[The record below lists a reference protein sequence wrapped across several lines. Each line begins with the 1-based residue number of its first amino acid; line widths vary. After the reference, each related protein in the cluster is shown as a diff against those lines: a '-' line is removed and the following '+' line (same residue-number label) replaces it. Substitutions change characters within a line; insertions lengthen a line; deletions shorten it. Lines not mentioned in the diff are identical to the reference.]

1 MPNPSDRQLAWL
13 GRHGGA
19 WGLAALIVLV
29 FVIYYPGAK
38 GPFMLDDFSNL
49 LGNRHIQLAE
59 LSLSGLEDAAFSTRS
74 GPLRRP
80 VAMVSFALSYYFAGA
95 MEPFAIK
102 IVNVVVHL
110 ITVLLLFFLSRHL
123 LARIPTV
130 DLRPGILN
138 GISVQWAALLI
149 TALWALHPLHVSTV
163 LYAVQRMT
171 GLAALFTIL
180 GALLY
185 VQGRVCL
192 LAGKLN
198 AACIRIGFGIVGCG
212 LLATLS
218 KESGALLPV
227 LLLVIELVFYRF
239 AVGPDIPRSVRTG
252 LMLLLV
258 LPSLAIVGYLI
269 YVWVGP
275 LGINP
280 IRDFNPT
287 ERLLTQSRVLFFY
300 LGQLAV
306 PDLGRMSLFHG
317 GVEVSRGLLQPVT
330 TLAAVLGI
338 LLLIGVALYA
348 LATRR
353 LPALVFAVFWFLGGH
368 LLESTVI
375 PLEMVFEHRN
385 YLPSYGPLFALGYAL
400 TQSRLIH
407 RLRPKVRYA
416 LPVVVVLALASPLQL
431 RAFYWSNISDFLVYE
446 LISNPES
453 SRVWVSLAYAEAQ
466 RGLYN
471 DAAKFYRKAGD
482 LEPSE
487 SGHLVGVLSLEFHEL
502 NESPETRLIGE
513 ILTRLE
519 RHPVT
524 VYTAGQLYRM
534 ATAFRDDNV
543 RDAANLATAIRVYDR
558 AVSNDRW
565 PSRDHRA
572 AAYFLLGEL
581 LLYQREPL
589 KAMHALRSSLTYQP
603 DDARVR
609 LQLAEL
615 LVQLGHLTAA
625 EGGLR
630 LVDHARLSA
639 ADRTRLAALR
649 TRLFQAKPHFKPDEV
664 PAAAGGI

>member
-1 MPNPSDRQLAWL
+1 MPNSSDRQLVWL
-13 GRHGGA
+13 GRHGAA
-19 WGLAALIVLV
+19 WGLAALIILV

-49 LGNRHIQLAE
+49 LGNHHIYLTE
-59 LSLSGLEDAAFSTRS
+59 LSATGLEDAAFSSKS

-102 IVNVVVHL
+102 IVNVIVHL
-110 ITVLLLFFLSRHL
+110 ITALLLFFLSRHL
-123 LARIPTV
+123 LRRIPAV
-130 DLRPGILN
+130 DIRPGILN
-138 GISVQWAALLI
+138 GISVQWTALLI

-171 GLAALFTIL
+171 GLATVFTVL

-185 VQGRVCL
+185 VQGRTLL

-198 AACIRIGFGIVGCG
+198 TACIRIGLGIVGCG

-239 AVGPDIPRSVRTG
+239 AVGADIPRSVRTG

-275 LGINP
+275 LGISP

-300 LGQLAV
+300 LGQLTV

-330 TLAAVLGI
+330 TLVSVLGI
-338 LLLIGVALYA
+338 LLFIGVAFYA

-353 LPALVFAVFWFLGGH
+353 LPALAFAVFWFLGGH
-368 LLESTVI
+368 LLESTVL

-385 YLPSYGPLFALGYAL
+385 YLPSYGPMFALGYAL
-400 TQSRLIH
+400 TQSRLIQ

-416 LPVVVVLALASPLQL
+416 LPIVVVLALASPLQL
-431 RAFYWSNISDFLVYE
+431 RASYWSNISDFLVYE
-446 LISNPES
+446 LVSHPES
-453 SRVWVSLAYAEAQ
+453 PRVWVSLAYAQVQ
-466 RGLYN
+466 RGLHEE
-471 DAAKFYRKAGD
+471 ATEFYQKAGE
-482 LEPSE
+482 LEPAE
-487 SGHLVGVLSLEFHEL
+487 AGHLLGVISLKFHYLRERP
-502 NESPETRLIGE
+502 ESAVIADTKM
-513 ILTRLE
+513 RLE
-519 RHPVT
+519 RYPVT
-524 VYTAGQLYRM
+524 AYGAAQLYRM
-534 ATAFRDDNV
+534 ALRFRDKSD
-543 RDAANLATAIRVYDR
+543 RDAINLATASGLVDL
-558 AVSNDRW
+558 AVVNDRW
-565 PSRDHRA
+565 VTTEHRA
-572 AAYFLLGEL
+572 AGYFTLAEL
-581 LLYQREPL
+581 QLYQRLPL
-589 KAMHALRSSLTYQP
+589 SAVESLNRGLALQP
-603 DDARVR
+603 SAAHVR

-615 LVQLGHLTAA
+615 LVRLNRRDAARREIALLNPTALSA
-625 EGGLR
+625 EHQDRLHALRKELSPAKSSRSDEGG
-630 LVDHARLSA
+630 A
-639 ADRTRLAALR
+639 
-649 TRLFQAKPHFKPDEV
+649 
-664 PAAAGGI
+664 

>member
-1 MPNPSDRQLAWL
+1 MPNPSDRQLVWL
-13 GRHGGA
+13 GRHGAA

-49 LGNRHIQLAE
+49 LGNRHIHLTE
-59 LSLSGLEDAAFSTRS
+59 LSFPGLKDAAFSS
-74 GPLRRP
+74 SAGPLRRP
-80 VAMVSFALSYYFAGA
+80 VAMTSFALTHYFAGV
-95 MEPFAIK
+95 MEPFAFK
-102 IVNVVVHL
+102 IANIFVHL

-130 DLRPGILN
+130 DLMPGILN

-185 VQGRVCL
+185 VQGRACL

-198 AACIRIGFGIVGCG
+198 AACIRIGFGIIGCG

-227 LLLVIELVFYRF
+227 LLLVIELVLYRF
-239 AVGPDIPRSVRTG
+239 TVGPDIPRSVRAG

-258 LPSLAIVGYLI
+258 LPSLAIAGYLI

-275 LGINP
+275 PGISP

-306 PDLGRMSLFHG
+306 PDLARMSLFHG

-330 TLAAVLGI
+330 TLASVLGI

-353 LPALVFAVFWFLGGH
+353 LPALAFAVFWFLGGH

-385 YLPSYGPLFALGYAL
+385 YLPSYGPLFALGYGL
-400 TQSRLIH
+400 TQSRLIY

-416 LPVVVVLALASPLQL
+416 LPIVVVVALASPLQL

-446 LISNPES
+446 IVSNPES
-453 SRVWVSLAYAEAQ
+453 PRVWVSLAYAQVQ
-466 RGLYN
+466 RGLYEE
-471 DAAKFYRKAGD
+471 ATKFYRKAGE
-482 LEPSE
+482 LETGE
-487 SGHLVGVLSLEFHEL
+487 AGHFIGVLSLEFHDL
-502 NESPETRLIGE
+502 KRRPQASLIQETRS
-513 ILTRLE
+513 RLE

-524 VYTAGQLYRM
+524 AYGAAQLYRM
-534 ATAFRDDNV
+534 ALHFRDKSD
-543 RDAANLATAIRVYDR
+543 RDAINLTTATELVDV
-558 AVSNDRW
+558 AVVNDRW
-565 PSRDHRA
+565 VTTDHRA
-572 AAYFLLGEL
+572 AGYFTLAEL
-581 LLYQREPL
+581 QLYERQPL
-589 KAMHALRSSLTYQP
+589 RAVESLNRGLALQP
-603 DDARVR
+603 NAAHVR

-615 LVQLGHLTAA
+615 LVRLNRLEAA
-625 EGGLR
+625 RQEVTR
-630 LVDHARLSA
+630 VDSAALSVADRERLSI
-639 ADRTRLAALR
+639 LR
-649 TRLFQAKPHFKPDEV
+649 TELSRAK
-664 PAAAGGI
+664 